1 MPTKP
6 ALSKLA
12 IVLTGLLL
20 TTTSVTTLAAS
31 KATIKKGKQLYNQ
44 NCLVCHQANGV
55 GKVGFAP
62 SLTNPELL
70 SIASDKFFES
80 TIKDGRPGTAMPPW
94 VQLGKR
100 KISDIVA
107 YLRSFSKR
115 FNISAHVNNEPKTKG
130 DPDLGKVWFVE
141 ICSTCHGIDGNGY
154 ASGGSGT
161 AIGFAGFQSKV
172 SDGFIR
178 ETISHGRSNTQ
189 MRGFSGSE
197 GLAHLTPQNID
208 DVIAYMR
215 TLPAKNA
222 AKSK

>member
-1 MPTKP
+1 MPMKP

-20 TTTSVTTLAAS
+20 TTTSITTLAAS

-44 NCLVCHQANGV
+44 NCLVCHQADGV
-55 GKVGFAP
+55 GKTGFAP

-70 SIASDKFFES
+70 SIASEKFFEN
-80 TIKDGRPGTAMPPW
+80 TISDGRAGTAMPPW
-94 VQLGKR
+94 AHLGK
-100 KISDIVA
+100 KNIKAIIA
-107 YLRSFSKR
+107 YLRSYAKLPNRSTQ
-115 FNISAHVNNEPKTKG
+115 VNNEPKTKG
-130 DPDLGKVWFVE
+130 DPALGKVWFVE
-141 ICSTCHGIDGNGY
+141 ICSTCHGMKGNGY
-154 ASGGSGT
+154 AAGGTGT
-161 AIGFAGFQSKV
+161 AIGFAGFQNKV

-197 GLAHLTPQNID
+197 GLAHLTPGNID

-215 TLPAKNA
+215 TLPKKNIA
-222 AKSK
+222 NK